1 MKPFDMIVASACLLQ
16 VYNLYALG
24 QGHINY
30 GVMVLIYGLFAV
42 SEAWVAVVDNRKS
55 YWLFVA
61 LSTFGA
67 IQGTIGYVKQ

>member
-1 MKPFDMIVASACLLQ
+1 MKPFDMLVGSAFVLQ

-24 QGHINY
+24 QGHIHY
-30 GVMVLIYGLFAV
+30 GVMVCIYGLFAI
-42 SEAWVAVVDNRKS
+42 SEAWVAIADNRKS

-67 IQGTIGYVKQ
+67 IQGVIGYVRE